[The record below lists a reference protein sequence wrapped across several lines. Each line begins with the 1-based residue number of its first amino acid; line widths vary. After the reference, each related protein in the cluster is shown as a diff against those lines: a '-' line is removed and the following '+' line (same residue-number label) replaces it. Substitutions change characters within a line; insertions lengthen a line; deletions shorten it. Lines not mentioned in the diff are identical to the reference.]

1 MKNEEILKE
10 NNGKKFDI
18 ILSNPPYG
26 SQTGG
31 QTNLYF
37 TFTYKYLELS
47 NKILVVIPAKINA
60 ASSFGQKLFDSKHV
74 KEVELVD
81 NKLFNISLRTVEST
95 SIFNIDVNN
104 KYESFYLINL
114 NDSKEQ
120 IKYDKESRQKYMKN
134 KKYPS
139 GILNIIDRFENLY
152 NELKTKY
159 KTMCDDN
166 DDFIYEENKA
176 KGGLHKKEKQIKLS
190 RVKSYLKNGKYK
202 YCLYKGSFNHK
213 YDKVQEFKGNYDIF
227 NGQVCWL
234 TKYENVKNNIKYWME
249 SPLFDLWRQYYM
261 GYEGVSLTNYYYS
274 QIPALNFNQEEDK
287 FKKYVNS
294 LNNFTDEEIKLMIKF
309 NVHNAD
315 KL

>member
-1 MKNEEILKE
+1 MKE
-10 NNGKKFDI
+10 NNVKKFDI

-114 NDSKEQ
+114 NGSKEQ
-120 IKYDKESRQKYMKN
+120 IKYDKESRKKYMEN

-202 YCLYKGSFNHK
+202 YCLYKGSFNNK
-213 YDKVQEFKGNYDIF
+213 YNQVQEFKGNYDIF

-274 QIPALNFNQEEDK
+274 QIPALNFNQKEDK

-294 LNNFTDEEIKLMIKF
+294 LNNFTDEEIKVMIKF
-309 NVHNAD
+309 NIHNAD